1 MATYN
6 KVICLLEEKLSVE
19 DVRRKLGFQSGMTK
33 IKWYRGL
40 EYSDEFKE
48 DVQAALNRG
57 VTFHIDPALPV
68 DVVMVAKIKEQ
79 EEEDTG
85 KLEEV
90 NYYWVF
96 WVILS
101 EDPGLKKRLLF
112 YQFYLSRVSESYRV
126 KMIIVTAADA
136 PQVLMTNL
144 REIAEENKFGLWTA
158 DVAKEEL
165 TPILEPKTF
174 RDRMV
179 EEFRE
184 PIDEEVKAKFPEEIR
199 NRAKDLAMFF
209 DTYVRDAVE
218 AIVGITPEE
227 AGKRYID
234 RKILDLAFELEK
246 VSYGQKVQELVTD
259 HLSKKKTNDYDF
271 VTDAFASLWKV
282 CNLKIP
288 YSDFLRTFEPA
299 LYHLSSTGG
308 KTYRDHYLHQF
319 QVFLLGLHIIDKFYD
334 KLNFDE
340 MKEKQ
345 WLVASSFHD
354 VAYPVQLYD
363 GWSKE
368 FFKEVFNISDVGAAD
383 LKSHFIDKTLLS
395 SMGYMIYSLCTTHLD
410 RPLTGNWLDNEKEL
424 VKFFYDKI
432 TMVKHHCV
440 LSAISLLK
448 KVSTLGLE
456 SSLLQDVFAPAA
468 LAILLHDKEV
478 WKGLKCLKEYP
489 ALARIKFDKDPI
501 AFLLLFC
508 DCVQEWGRPK
518 EADSDDKGEQKFLL
532 DKIEQSDNKYSLTI
546 WTPRLGSNDL
556 PFREKEDEGKEL
568 EDILLGPHG
577 VTFEVKLADSSREVK
592 KTCTIQ
598 SKQGAPKGTLLK
610 C

>member
-6 KVICLLEEKLSVE
+6 NVICWLEQKLGME
-19 DVRRKLGFQSGMTK
+19 GVRHKLGFQSDVTDTN
-33 IKWYRGL
+33 IKWYKGL

-48 DVQAALNRG
+48 DVKAAQGRG

-79 EEEDTG
+79 EEDT
-85 KLEEV
+85 KNLVEV

-101 EDPGLKKRLLF
+101 EDPGLKRRLLF
-112 YQFYLSRVSESYRV
+112 YQFYLSRVSEPYRV

-136 PQVLMTNL
+136 LPDLITNL

-158 DVAKEEL
+158 DVDKEEP
-165 TPILEPKTF
+165 TQILEAKTF

-184 PIDEEVKAKFPEEIR
+184 PQDKEVKALFPEGIR

-209 DTYVRDAVE
+209 DSYVRDAVE

-234 RKILDLAFELEK
+234 RKVLDLAFELEK
-246 VSYGQKVQELVTD
+246 VSYRQKVQELVTD
-259 HLSKKKTNDYDF
+259 HLSRKTNDYDF
-271 VTDAFASLWKV
+271 VRDAFASLWEV
-282 CNLKIP
+282 CNLGIQ
-288 YSDFLRTFEPA
+288 YSDFLKTFEPA
-299 LYHLSSTGG
+299 LYHLSAGGG

-319 QVFLLGLHIIDKFYD
+319 QVFLLGLHIIDKFHD
-334 KLNFDE
+334 KLSFDE
-340 MKEKQ
+340 VKEKQ

-363 GWSKE
+363 EWSKK
-368 FFKEVFNISDVGAAD
+368 FFFEVFNIKNVGVAD
-383 LKSHFIDKTLLS
+383 LKSQFIDETLLS
-395 SMGYMIYSLCTTHLD
+395 SMGYMIDSLCAMHLG
-410 RPLTGNWLDNEKEL
+410 RPLTGNWLDKEKEL
-424 VKFFYDKI
+424 VKFFYEKI

-440 LSAISLLK
+440 LSAISVLKRATSSPLLK
-448 KVSTLGLE
+448 
-456 SSLLQDVFAPAA
+456 DVFVPAA
-468 LAILLHDKEV
+468 LAISLHDKVV
-478 WKGLKCLKEYP
+478 WKGLKDRHGLEH
-489 ALARIKFDKDPI
+489 IEFDKGPI

-508 DCVQEWGRPK
+508 DCVQEFGRPK
-518 EADSDDKGEQKFLL
+518 EVSRDGEDEQKFLL

-546 WTPRLGSNDL
+546 WTPFLKSTD
-556 PFREKEDEGKEL
+556 PMFRAKQKEGEEL
-568 EDILLGPHG
+568 EDILSGPHG
-577 VTFEVKLADSSREVK
+577 VKFEVKLADSSREVK
-592 KTCTIQ
+592 KTCTIP
-598 SKQGAPKGTLLK
+598 SKTR
-610 C
+610 